1 MQFGVIGR
9 VSLYRS
15 NITTMRKEIFAYVKE
30 EYNIEPDYPW
40 ARTPDCAI
48 LRHRH
53 NRKWFAAILVVQEN
67 KLVYWTVH

>member
-1 MQFGVIGR
+1 
-9 VSLYRS
+9 
-15 NITTMRKEIFAYVKE
+15 MRKEIFAYVKE